1 MHAMWTRTAALAAV
15 AAFALA
21 ASACAQDKT
30 EKAGAPPQ
38 TPAPASAAVSEA
50 PKGGT
55 IGPGAPVAVVNG
67 QPVTRAEYD
76 RALKAYM
83 RNFAQMSGGM
93 HGRVAEPNERMKADV
108 LEQLVDRE
116 LLYQESRKVPVEDLA
131 GQVSAEFDAIR
142 ARFPSP
148 DAFQQAL
155 KSDQLTEADLK
166 DLIGRQISVRHFV
179 ETEIAPKVS
188 VSEEA
193 IAAFYKE
200 NEDKFATA
208 EQVRCSHILIRS
220 APDAAP
226 EEREA
231 ARKKAG
237 EIQVR
242 CAAGEDFA
250 ALAAEFSEDPGS
262 KDAGGDLGFFPR
274 EQMVAPFSEA
284 AFALQ
289 PGQVSPVV
297 ETRFGYHVIKLA
309 ERKEASKQSLDDVR
323 EQIQGFLASR
333 ALDQAV
339 QSRLD
344 ELKAKAQ
351 IDVVAP
357 HL

>member
-30 EKAGAPPQ
+30 EKAQPKAEAVAPEA
-38 TPAPASAAVSEA
+38 APAVPRATAPMSA
-50 PKGGT
+50 
-55 IGPGAPVAVVNG
+55 GAPVAVVNG
-67 QPVTRAEYD
+67 QPVSRGEYD

-83 RNFAQMSGGM
+83 RNFAQASGGM

-116 LLYQESRKVPVEDLA
+116 LLYQESRKVPVTDLA
-131 GQVSAEFDAIR
+131 EQVNAELEAIR

-148 DAFQQAL
+148 EVFAQAL
-155 KSDQLTEADLK
+155 ESDDLTEDGLK
-166 DLIGRQISVRHFV
+166 DLIGRQISVRHYV
-179 ETEIAPKVS
+179 ETEISPKVS
-188 VSEEA
+188 VGEEA
-193 IAAFYKE
+193 IVAFYKE
-200 NEDKFATA
+200 NEDKFATE

-220 APDAAP
+220 APDAAA
-226 EEREA
+226 EEKEA

-242 CAAGEDFA
+242 CVAGEDFS

-262 KDAGGDLGFFPR
+262 KEDGGDLGFFTR

-289 PGQVSPVV
+289 PGQVSGVV

-309 ERKEASKQSLDDVR
+309 ERKEASKQGLDEVR
-323 EQIQGFLASR
+323 EQIEGFLASR

-344 ELKAKAQ
+344 ELKAEAQ
-351 IDVVAP
+351 IDVLAP

>member
-1 MHAMWTRTAALAAV
+1 
-15 AAFALA
+15 
-21 ASACAQDKT
+21 
-30 EKAGAPPQ
+30 
-38 TPAPASAAVSEA
+38 
-50 PKGGT
+50 
-55 IGPGAPVAVVNG
+55 
-67 QPVTRAEYD
+67 
-76 RALKAYM
+76 
-83 RNFAQMSGGM
+83 
-93 HGRVAEPNERMKADV
+93 
-108 LEQLVDRE
+108 
-116 LLYQESRKVPVEDLA
+116 
-131 GQVSAEFDAIR
+131 
-142 ARFPSP
+142 
-148 DAFQQAL
+148 
-155 KSDQLTEADLK
+155 
-166 DLIGRQISVRHFV
+166 
-179 ETEIAPKVS
+179 
-188 VSEEA
+188 
-193 IAAFYKE
+193 
-200 NEDKFATA
+200 
-208 EQVRCSHILIRS
+208 LIRS

-226 EEREA
+226 EEKEA

-262 KDAGGDLGFFPR
+262 KEDGGDLGFFTR

-289 PGQVSPVV
+289 PGQVSGVV

-323 EQIQGFLASR
+323 EQIEGFLSSR

-344 ELKAKAQ
+344 ELKAEAR